1 MKSVYEFMV
10 CLGFVV
16 GLTWAAPIA
25 QHSSQ
30 LEHKLCHKVGLFNS
44 VFFFCHKQYLS
55 MHKILI
61 NLTLKRLT
69 I

>member
-30 LEHKLCHKVGLFNS
+30 LEHKLCHKVGLFKFS
-44 VFFFCHKQYLS
+44 VLFLPQAGIIHE
-55 MHKILI
+55 
-61 NLTLKRLT
+61 
-69 I
+69 